1 MEPAV
6 QRKVLGLIGLGVRGR
21 LAVVGVQ
28 QVRDAAM
35 RGKLRYAVVAPDVS
49 KHSLDKIVPLLQ
61 ARRVTILEGPSAA
74 ELGALAGRDTT
85 AVIGVVDVQ
94 LARGIRAIVEG
105 SGPVGDRESGG
116 PKKGPHRRVV

>member
-1 MEPAV
+1 MDPAV

-105 SGPVGDRESGG
+105 SGPAGDRESGPG
-116 PKKGPHRRVV
+116 KGPHRRAV

>member
-1 MEPAV
+1 MDAAM

-35 RGKLRYAVVAPDVS
+35 RGKLRYAVIAPDVS
-49 KHSLDKIVPLLQ
+49 KHSLDKVVPLLN
-61 ARRVTILEGPSAA
+61 AKRVTILEGPSAA
-74 ELGALAGRDTT
+74 ELGALAGRETT
-85 AVIGVVDVQ
+85 AVIGVVDVH

-105 SGPVGDRESGG
+105 SGPDGDRETG
-116 PKKGPHRRVV
+116 PRKGPHRRVV